1 MNRKFT
7 KLDADRRVL
16 QAGIMCFISLSEQ
29 RKCTLLLH
37 AVFVGLDHFLNHL
50 TADGT
55 CLLGGEIAVVALL
68 EVDTNLG
75 GCTYSMLN
83 NKNSNEKDIPP
94 L

>member
-1 MNRKFT
+1 MTFKSHSSYGVHIV
-7 KLDADRRVL
+7 D
-16 QAGIMCFISLSEQ
+16 
-29 RKCTLLLH
+29 
-37 AVFVGLDHFLNHL
+37 HL

-83 NKNSNEKDIPP
+83 N
-94 L
+94 

>member
-1 MNRKFT
+1 
-7 KLDADRRVL
+7 
-16 QAGIMCFISLSEQ
+16 MCFISLSEQ

-37 AVFVGLDHFLNHL
+37 AVFVGLDHFLDHL

-55 CLLGGEIAVVALL
+55 SLLGGEIAVVALL